1 MIVLATVPVVS
12 FAANSYDVK
21 PCRHSPA
28 ASSQQRLIYALLDQI
43 FEEKMP
49 GGGIWSYVPMML
61 WVVIMYN
68 LMWAA
73 TIDPGIIPRVQNPE
87 VGMKK
92 GCCYPVGLLLPSLPL
107 GARG

>member
-1 MIVLATVPVVS
+1 MSGDSIQLVAIPLKVIQSTAP
-12 FAANSYDVK
+12 N
-21 PCRHSPA
+21 PA
-28 ASSQQRLIYALLDQI
+28 AAVVAPNM
-43 FEEKMP
+43 E
-49 GGGIWSYVPMML
+49 PMML